1 MNQGTF
7 VGRVGADCEVRYTQ
21 QGKPVA
27 DFSVAIDQGKNS
39 NGDKRDALWIK
50 AVLWEKK
57 AEALAQYITKG
68 KMVAVSG
75 PVSTE
80 AWVDKQS
87 GNARSKIVV
96 TVREFT
102 FCGGGKNEDGGQQP
116 NTPASP
122 PADPQNS
129 GPITDDDIPF

>member
-102 FCGGGKNEDGGQQP
+102 FCGGSKNEDGGQQP

-122 PADPQNS
+122 PVDPQNS